1 MCAPAMR
8 EPDEGA
14 MRGRAAYLA
23 IVASVVVLDQ
33 ITKRAVERSIGL
45 HESRPVI
52 DGFLSLTH
60 GRNPGVAFGVLSEGG
75 LPFQAVAL
83 TVLGLVAVVAL
94 TAYALRVPRIHRLRK
109 AALSL
114 VIGGAIGNLIDRIRY
129 GSVVDF
135 IHVYWGRYQW
145 PDFNVADSAISVG
158 VALMILESLRSTGR
172 GGRPGRP
179 PAASRG

>member
-1 MCAPAMR
+1 M
-8 EPDEGA
+8 GA
-14 MRGRAAYLA
+14 GHGEMRGRAAYLA
-23 IVASVVVLDQ
+23 IVVAVAVLDQ

-45 HESRPVI
+45 HESRPII

-83 TVLGLVAVVAL
+83 TVVGLVAVGAL
-94 TAYALRVPRIHRLRK
+94 AAYALRVPPVHRLRL

-114 VIGGAIGNLIDRIRY
+114 VIGGAIGNLIDRVRY
-129 GSVVDF
+129 GAVVDF
-135 IHVYWGRYQW
+135 IHVYRGRYEW

-158 VALMILESLRSTGR
+158 VGLLVLEGLLDGIRSTGR
-172 GGRPGRP
+172 GGRRGRP
-179 PAASRG
+179 PATSRG